1 MSRVNRMTAGAQTD
15 PASSRH
21 ECFAASHPADL
32 PAIRHD
38 GLATSHRADLAA
50 CLRLMRGGS
59 HSFFIAS
66 RLLPRSAREAAV
78 ALYAFC
84 RVADDAIDRPNP
96 NPNPDC
102 SDGAG
107 IAARH
112 SPPGR
117 GAASGLVAGSGERL
131 GQLHTRLD
139 AIYAGRL
146 LEHPA
151 DRAFAHV
158 VRAHALPIEL
168 PRALL
173 EGFSWDLE
181 GRRYRSIDAVED
193 YAARVAGTVGAM
205 MARIMGASQPLVLA
219 RACELGLAMQLT
231 NIARDVGEDA
241 RAGRLYLPLDWLDE
255 EGVDPDGFLRD
266 PRFSPALGRVVAR
279 LLAHADLLYAQ
290 ADTAVAALPWRCRPA
305 IAAAGRVYA
314 EIGREV
320 ERRRL
325 DSVSQRAVVSTS
337 RKLMRLA
344 SALASVLVGGVQGL
358 SRSAMELAQSAPE
371 STGREGGHGSGEC
384 TAVTREALAECA
396 ALRPSIRHLVAC
408 VLQPRPLGAACRDQT
423 PALASNAPAE
433 GSRHR
438 SPGRL
443 QDQEHTRGL
452 GRLAELFERLE
463 QLDREDRA
471 RQHPGFHRA

>member
-1 MSRVNRMTAGAQTD
+1 MTAGAQTNLS
-15 PASSRH
+15 AS
-21 ECFAASHPADL
+21 
-32 PAIRHD
+32 RHD
-38 GLATSHRADLAA
+38 GLVTSHRADLAA

-59 HSFFIAS
+59 HSFFVAS

-84 RVADDAIDRPNP
+84 RVADDAIDRPE
-96 NPNPDC
+96 PDP
-102 SDGAG
+102 SNGIG

-112 SPPGR
+112 APAGR
-117 GAASGLVAGSGERL
+117 GATSGTAAASGDRL
-131 GQLHTRLD
+131 SHLHRRLD
-139 AIYAGRL
+139 AIYAGRS

-173 EGFSWDLE
+173 EGFAWDLE

-255 EGVDPDGFLRD
+255 EGVDADRFLRE
-266 PRFSPALGRVVAR
+266 PCFSPALGRVVAR

-290 ADTAVAALPWRCRPA
+290 ADTAVVALPWSCRPA
-305 IAAAGRVYA
+305 IAAAARVYA
-314 EIGREV
+314 EIGREI

-344 SALASVLVGGVQGL
+344 SALASVVAGGVQ
-358 SRSAMELAQSAPE
+358 ELAQSAPE
-371 STGREGGHGSGEC
+371 LARSAPWPDQSAPELARSALESHGQPGRRGFSEGAAASQ
-384 TAVTREALAECA
+384 EAPAECA
-396 ALRPSIRHLVAC
+396 ALRPAIRHLVAC
-408 VLQPRPLGAACRDQT
+408 TIQPRPLGHAYRDQT
-423 PALASNAPAE
+423 PALAPNVLAE

-438 SPGRL
+438 PPGRV
-443 QDQEHTRGL
+443 QDQEQTRGF

-463 QLDREDRA
+463 RLDREDRA

>member
-1 MSRVNRMTAGAQTD
+1 VSRADRMTASAPTG
-15 PASSRH
+15 
-21 ECFAASHPADL
+21 FAANRQDAV
-32 PAIRHD
+32 
-38 GLATSHRADLAA
+38 ATSHRADLAA

-59 HSFFIAS
+59 HSFFVAS
-66 RLLPRSAREAAV
+66 RLLPPTVREAAV

-84 RVADDAIDRPNP
+84 RVADDAIDQ
-96 NPNPDC
+96 PDPHPHP
-102 SDGAG
+102 SLATAAG
-107 IAARH
+107 LAAR
-112 SPPGR
+112 SGPA
-117 GAASGLVAGSGERL
+117 AASGEQLR
-131 GQLHTRLD
+131 QLHRRLD
-139 AIYAGRL
+139 AIYAAEA

-205 MARIMGASQPLVLA
+205 MARIMGAGHPLVLA

-255 EGVDPDGFLRD
+255 AGIDADRFLRE

-290 ADTAVAALPWRCRPA
+290 ADSAVAALPWSCRPA
-305 IAAAGRVYA
+305 IAAAARVYA

-320 ERRRL
+320 ERRGL

-337 RKLMRLA
+337 RKLARLA
-344 SALASVLVGGVQGL
+344 SALASVVAGGVPGFARRAPEPA
-358 SRSAMELAQSAPE
+358 RSALPG
-371 STGREGGHGSGEC
+371 TGYPGGCGSVRGAAITQE
-384 TAVTREALAECA
+384 VLSGCA

-408 VLQPRPLGAACRDQT
+408 TLPAQPLTPACRDQT
-423 PALASNAPAE
+423 AALAPSFPESA
-433 GSRHR
+433 SRHR
-438 SPGRL
+438 PPGRV
-443 QDQEHTRGL
+443 QDQEQTRGF

-463 QLDREDRA
+463 QVDREDRA

>member
-1 MSRVNRMTAGAQTD
+1 MTAGAQTYLS
-15 PASSRH
+15 ASR
-21 ECFAASHPADL
+21 L
-32 PAIRHD
+32 D
-38 GLATSHRADLAA
+38 GLVTSHRADFAA

-59 HSFFIAS
+59 HSFFVAS

-84 RVADDAIDRPNP
+84 RVADDAIDRPE
-96 NPNPDC
+96 PDP
-102 SDGAG
+102 SNGIG

-112 SPPGR
+112 APAGR
-117 GAASGLVAGSGERL
+117 GATSGPAAASGDRL
-131 GQLHTRLD
+131 SHLHRRLD
-139 AIYAGRL
+139 AIYAGRA

-173 EGFSWDLE
+173 EGFAWDLE

-255 EGVDPDGFLRD
+255 EGVDADRFLRE
-266 PRFSPALGRVVAR
+266 PCFSPALGRVVAR

-290 ADTAVAALPWRCRPA
+290 ADTAVVALPWSCRPA
-305 IAAAGRVYA
+305 IAAAARVYA
-314 EIGREV
+314 EIGREI

-344 SALASVLVGGVQGL
+344 SALASVVAGGVQEL
-358 SRSAMELAQSAPE
+358 ARSAPEFAQSALE
-371 STGREGGHGSGEC
+371 SNGQPGRRGFGEGAAA
-384 TAVTREALAECA
+384 TQEAPAECA
-396 ALRPSIRHLVAC
+396 ALRPAIRHLVAC
-408 VLQPRPLGAACRDQT
+408 TIQPRPLGHACRDQT
-423 PALASNAPAE
+423 PALAPNVPAE

-438 SPGRL
+438 PPGRV
-443 QDQEHTRGL
+443 QDQEQTRGF

-463 QLDREDRA
+463 RLDREDRA